1 MHSLW
6 LAVDQEGGFLESYAA
21 KTCDKE
27 ARLAF
32 IKKARK
38 RCGWVSNHRH

>member
-6 LAVDQEGGFLESYAA
+6 LAVDQEGGFLESYAT

-32 IKKARK
+32 IYKARK
-38 RCGWVSNHRH
+38 WRGWVSNHHH